1 MAAPFHKDLRDT
13 SWDTV
18 FARQIERAA
27 LVPEWLAALG
37 VGTGDRVLDVG
48 CGPGYVSLRLA
59 ERVGPTG
66 VVYAVDRSDA
76 ALAYLARRQREE
88 RAAQIRRIAADAA
101 TLPSLPGC
109 VDAALVTMVLHHADD
124 PAGLLRNVARLLPPE
139 AGLALAEFHPDGPGG
154 TGPPCAQRLSPDR
167 VRSWCRDAGLPPL
180 TYRRQTPEHY
190 LLFARRHAGRA
201 DDQG

>member
-66 VVYAVDRSDA
+66 V

-88 RAAQIRRIAADAA
+88 GVAQIRRIAADAA
-101 TLPSLPGC
+101 TLPSLPDRVG
-109 VDAALVTMVLHHADD
+109 AALVTMVLHHADD

-154 TGPPCAQRLSPDR
+154 TGPPCAQRLAPDR

-190 LLFARRHAGRA
+190 LLFARRRA
-201 DDQG
+201 DDQGW